1 MAKKV
6 EYIVNTD
13 MHGLKAG
20 QMIMLDV
27 DKNGTPLN
35 RLWRRRFND
44 AKIDGCITKKKQ
56 TSSSIPASTTS
67 DKKGK

>member
-6 EYIVNTD
+6 EYTVNTD
-13 MHGLKAG
+13 MHGMKAG
-20 QMIMLDV
+20 QKIMLDV

-35 RLWRRRFND
+35 RMWRRRFND
-44 AKIDGCITKKKQ
+44 AKIDDCITKTKQ
-56 TSSSIPASTTS
+56 SSPSSISTTS